1 MNISKLNIYRKGLRV
16 ERLHTVFHIA
26 PYNNGFHSANA
37 ALIAHELCVL
47 NGMNSASIIRYMLL
61 HDVAEGYVGD
71 IPSNVKKD
79 YPEIK
84 SVLDRIEHKWEE
96 QYIPDMPDLHHSEM
110 AIAKASDA
118 IELGMYCIEEL
129 KLGNQNIL
137 HVLDNIIRYMQDYI
151 GTVNGVSDFM
161 EYFVCRGETV

>member
-1 MNISKLNIYRKGLRV
+1 MDISKLNVYRKGLRV
-16 ERLHTVFHIA
+16 ERLHTVYHIA

-37 ALIAHELCVL
+37 ALIAHELCKY
-47 NGMNSASIIRYMLL
+47 NGMDSASIIRYMLL

-84 SVLDRIEHKWEE
+84 SILDKIEHTWEE
-96 QYIPDMPDLHHSEM
+96 VYIPDMPDLHHSEI

-129 KLGNQNIL
+129 KLGNQNVE
-137 HVLDNIIRYMQDYI
+137 HVLNNIIRYLHEDSNN
-151 GTVNGVSDFM
+151 VNGVSDFM